1 MRLLL
6 MGTVLF
12 GIAYGFKVKC
22 SDFECIQGECSNGY
36 GIAITEC
43 LSGAS
48 SRFEGLF
55 KKGQPYHGKE
65 TLTPKNGNLEEIRTY
80 KEGKKSGEYILR
92 FKNGDVEEGRLVEG
106 KHEGKTVITFANGDK
121 KEAILTYK
129 DGALVDEM
137 IIRYRD
143 GREER
148 KSVPKVFRR

>member
-6 MGTVLF
+6 AGVVLF

-22 SDFECIQGECSNGY
+22 STFECVQGECSNGY

-65 TLTPKNGNLEEIRTY
+65 TLTPKSGNPEEIRIY

-92 FKNGDVEEGRLVEG
+92 FRNGDVEEGRLVKG
-106 KHEGKTVITFANGDK
+106 KHEGKSVITFAGGDK
-121 KEAILTYK
+121 KEAILTYEN
-129 DGALVDEM
+129 GALVGEM

-143 GREER
+143 GRKER
-148 KSVPKVFRR
+148 KSAPKAFKR